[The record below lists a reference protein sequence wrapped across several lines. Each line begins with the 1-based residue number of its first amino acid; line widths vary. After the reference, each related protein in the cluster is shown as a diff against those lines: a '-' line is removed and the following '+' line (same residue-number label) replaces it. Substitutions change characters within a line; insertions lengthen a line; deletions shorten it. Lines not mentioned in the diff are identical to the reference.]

1 MVTPERERRDTL
13 LGGGRASLRQSTGR
27 QRTSNMSRHIHVGKS
42 FTIFLSL
49 ILATL
54 ALPTSVLQD
63 LMANDVTNKKVKRAQ
78 TMPAVEKPLESQKEY
93 FYPTAIKRG
102 GGGLKTNQLPLL
114 TEWDQQRYR
123 EQAAAEDL
131 PVSLYSPLDE
141 LDDKSVSDY
150 EKGYRYATN
159 RDKLDEA
166 LENAILKSELYGEPT
181 ALNQYRYYEDDDR
194 KRKRRNA
201 STTAKKA
208 AARTQQARRITNRLK
223 RETDLSPE
231 DILAILTLWENERLS
246 GLNTQN
252 RRPWQPNYESDYS
265 DFSQDSDEDW
275 LDAPVYPHASDE
287 HMTPPSPNYYYDVA
301 PQYAEKRG
309 RWGGFTEN
317 RRKRFMVAKKRADPT
332 RELRYLNGPSRN
344 DYYALSEFLAN
355 QRDAADGPLYQR
367 Y

>member
-1 MVTPERERRDTL
+1 M
-13 LGGGRASLRQSTGR
+13 
-27 QRTSNMSRHIHVGKS
+27 
-42 FTIFLSL
+42 
-49 ILATL
+49 
-54 ALPTSVLQD
+54 
-63 LMANDVTNKKVKRAQ
+63 
-78 TMPAVEKPLESQKEY
+78 
-93 FYPTAIKRG
+93 
-102 GGGLKTNQLPLL
+102 
-114 TEWDQQRYR
+114 
-123 EQAAAEDL
+123 
-131 PVSLYSPLDE
+131 
-141 LDDKSVSDY
+141 
-150 EKGYRYATN
+150 
-159 RDKLDEA
+159 
-166 LENAILKSELYGEPT
+166 
-181 ALNQYRYYEDDDR
+181 
-194 KRKRRNA
+194 
-201 STTAKKA
+201 
-208 AARTQQARRITNRLK
+208 K